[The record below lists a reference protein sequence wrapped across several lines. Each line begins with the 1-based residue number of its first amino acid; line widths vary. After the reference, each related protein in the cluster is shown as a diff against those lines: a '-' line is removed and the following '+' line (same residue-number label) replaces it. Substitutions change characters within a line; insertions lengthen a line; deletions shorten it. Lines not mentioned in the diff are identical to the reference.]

1 MVNVTSSANEPEQ
14 EPFVISRT
22 FDAPREL
29 VWKVCTDPVH
39 MQHWMGP
46 KRANPAAVSD
56 SALHV
61 AKMEFRAGGTYHY
74 CMKMGT
80 GEMWG
85 KVVYR
90 EIVPP
95 ERIVY
100 LQSFSN
106 EKGELAA
113 HPMSPTWP
121 REMLSTFVFT
131 EQAGKT
137 TLTITWTPYNA
148 TEVERKTFDGGRGG
162 MQGGWTGSL
171 DNLTEYLA
179 TLKA

>member
-1 MVNVTSSANEPEQ
+1 MVNAKSSAQEPEQ
-14 EPFVISRT
+14 EAFVITRT
-22 FDAPREL
+22 FNAPREL
-29 VWKVCTDPVH
+29 VWKVCTEPAH

-46 KRANPAAVSD
+46 KRAGPAADAES
-56 SALHV
+56 SLRV
-61 AKMEFRAGGTYHY
+61 AKMEFRVGGTYHY
-74 CMKMGT
+74 CMKMGP

-85 KVVYR
+85 KIVYR

-100 LQSFSN
+100 IQSLSN
-106 EKGELAA
+106 EKGEIAT

-121 REMLSTFVFT
+121 REMLSTFQFT
-131 EQAGKT
+131 EQSDKT

-148 TEVERKTFDGGRGG
+148 TELERKTFDGGRKS
-162 MQGGWTGSL
+162 MHGGWTGSL

-179 TLKA
+179 TMKG